1 MSFRESAKQL
11 RKRLS
16 FETWKKG
23 KNLIYRKL
31 LKEAEEK
38 KRRGL
43 QEKIREIERKKASQ
57 KASTLRYFYR
67 PMRNSS
73 RRTPCKLFSGIRSD
87 LERERSS
94 AKKRDIYK
102 TTIHQMNILQ
112 KEIEEKRVT
121 NAQAFDAWKK
131 QKDMKSKKEKLTM

>member
-1 MSFRESAKQL
+1 M
-11 RKRLS
+11 
-16 FETWKKG
+16 
-23 KNLIYRKL
+23 YRKL

-73 RRTPCKLFSGIRSD
+73 RRLANSFQ
-87 LERERSS
+87 
-94 AKKRDIYK
+94 AYA
-102 TTIHQMNILQ
+102 QIL
-112 KEIEEKRVT
+112 
-121 NAQAFDAWKK
+121 
-131 QKDMKSKKEKLTM
+131 KEKEAQQRRETFIKRLFIK